1 LLCWEGLSESGFGVK
16 GFRYLEN
23 VATVALDQDVC
34 VGCGRCVEVCPHQ
47 VFLIT
52 DRKAALINRDACME
66 CGACAL
72 NCPVRAISV
81 DAGVGCASGMINE
94 WLQERKLGKISGGS
108 CCS

>member
-1 LLCWEGLSESGFGVK
+1 MK

-23 VATVALDQDVC
+23 VATLKLDQPTC
-34 VGCGRCVEVCPHQ
+34 IGCGRCLEVCPHQ
-47 VFLIT
+47 VFSMTEKKTSIT
-52 DRKAALINRDACME
+52 DLDACME

-72 NCPVRAISV
+72 NCPVKAITV

-94 WLQERKLGKISGGS
+94 WLRERNLRSPGGS